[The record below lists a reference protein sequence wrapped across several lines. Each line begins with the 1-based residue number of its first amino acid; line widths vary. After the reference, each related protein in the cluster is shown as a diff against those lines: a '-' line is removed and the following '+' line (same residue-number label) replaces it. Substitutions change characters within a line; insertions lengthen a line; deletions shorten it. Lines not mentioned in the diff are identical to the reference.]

1 MGKIPTLAVVAIAL
15 VLIIGIS
22 VACYYF
28 LIKPEK
34 ARLAGLQ
41 TQLDQELQVAAQKQ
55 AKEAALESTKAAWLK
70 AQGDLEQL
78 RERKSIPISM
88 YMPMMAMTT
97 MWWEYRENLP
107 RAVEKW
113 VADQGCTIETGASMP
128 APSLTPPNVPASGFL
143 QVPEGQVLNL
153 TISGTLANLE
163 RLYKSLNQL
172 PRVAT
177 IGGLSLS
184 GSGDRLTAQV
194 PLSLY
199 IIVEGAEATAP
210 PPAAAAAGGMGGAP
224 GMGPGMGAPGMGA
237 PGMEGPPGAGMA
249 PGGDGPP
256 APSGGGGEDGG
267 GGDDSGGGED

>member
-1 MGKIPTLAVVAIAL
+1 MGKIPTIAVVAIAL

-22 VACYYF
+22 VACFYF

-34 ARLAGLQ
+34 ARLATLQ
-41 TQLDQELQVAAQKQ
+41 GQLEQERQVAARKQTAESTLAATKQ
-55 AKEAALESTKAAWLK
+55 AWLV
-70 AQGDLEQL
+70 AQRDLEQL

-113 VADQGCTIETGASMP
+113 VADQGCTIETGAAMP
-128 APSLTPPNVPASGFL
+128 APSLSPPNVPASGFL

-153 TISGTLANLE
+153 TISGTMANLE
-163 RLYKSLNQL
+163 KLYRSLDKL

-184 GSGDRLTAQV
+184 GSGERLTAQV

-199 IIVEGAEATAP
+199 IIVEGAEAVA
-210 PPAAAAAGGMGGAP
+210 PAAPAASGGMGGGMAGGMGG
-224 GMGPGMGAPGMGA
+224 GMGGGMPGGGMGGGMGA
-237 PGMEGPPGAGMA
+237 A
-249 PGGDGPP
+249 PGGGMGGEAPAGP
-256 APSGGGGEDGG
+256 PSGGGGGDEDA
-267 GGDDSGGGED
+267 GEE

>member
-1 MGKIPTLAVVAIAL
+1 MGKIPTIAVVAIAL

-22 VACYYF
+22 VACFYF

-34 ARLAGLQ
+34 ARLVALQ
-41 TQLDQELQVAAQKQ
+41 GQLEQERQVAARKQTAESTLAATKQ
-55 AKEAALESTKAAWLK
+55 AWLV
-70 AQGDLEQL
+70 AQRDLERL

-113 VADQGCTIETGASMP
+113 VADQGCTIETGAAMP

-153 TISGTLANLE
+153 TISGSMANLE
-163 RLYKSLNQL
+163 KLYKSLDKL

-199 IIVEGAEATAP
+199 IIVEGAEAVAP
-210 PPAAAAAGGMGGAP
+210 AAPAAAAGGMGGGMTGG
-224 GMGPGMGAPGMGA
+224 GMGGGMG
-237 PGMEGPPGAGMA
+237 GPPGGGMGGGAAAG
-249 PGGDGPP
+249 
-256 APSGGGGEDGG
+256 APSGGD
-267 GGDDSGGGED
+267 GGGEDAGEE

>member
-1 MGKIPTLAVVAIAL
+1 MGKIPTIAVVAIAL

-22 VACYYF
+22 VACFYF

-34 ARLAGLQ
+34 ARLAVLQ
-41 TQLDQELQVAAQKQ
+41 GQLEAERQVAAQKQ
-55 AKEAALESTKAAWLK
+55 TAEAALASTKQAWLV
-70 AQGDLEQL
+70 AQRDLEQL

-128 APSLTPPNVPASGFL
+128 APSLSPPNVPASGFL

-153 TISGTLANLE
+153 TISGSIANLE
-163 RLYKSLNQL
+163 KLYRSLDQL

-199 IIVEGAEATAP
+199 IIVEGAEAVA
-210 PPAAAAAGGMGGAP
+210 PAAPAGGGMGG
-224 GMGPGMGAPGMGA
+224 GMGGDMGGGMGGGMG
-237 PGMEGPPGAGMA
+237 GPPGGGMGGP
-249 PGGDGPP
+249 PGGGMGGGPAAGPP
-256 APSGGGGEDGG
+256 GGGGGG
-267 GGDDSGGGED
+267 GGDDAGDD